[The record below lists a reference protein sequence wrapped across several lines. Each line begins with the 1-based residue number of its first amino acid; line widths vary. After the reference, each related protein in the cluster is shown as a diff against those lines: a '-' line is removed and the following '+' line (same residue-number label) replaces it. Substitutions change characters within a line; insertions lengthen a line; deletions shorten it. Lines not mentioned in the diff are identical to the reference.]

1 MAKRTSRSIDRR
13 CKILKIIKK
22 VGFSAMPTQ
31 EELAQKFGVS
41 QRQISK
47 DLQKIREEVPKEDL
61 FLTEVRIEKFFQ
73 NSIKEL
79 EGLKNSLKDPNAKRN
94 FIMSIATLVEKE
106 INLRQKLGLVEKP
119 VEKVDTTLKI
129 KWEG

>member
-1 MAKRTSRSIDRR
+1 
-13 CKILKIIKK
+13 
-22 VGFSAMPTQ
+22 MPTQ